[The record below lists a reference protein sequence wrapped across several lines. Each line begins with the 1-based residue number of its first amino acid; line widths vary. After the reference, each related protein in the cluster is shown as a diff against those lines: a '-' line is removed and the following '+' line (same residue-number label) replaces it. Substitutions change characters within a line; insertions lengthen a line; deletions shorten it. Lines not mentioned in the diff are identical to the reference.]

1 MERLNMKKM
10 MIVGL
15 GVTLLG
21 VMVGCGQKAIQQ
33 PVTETSKTEVVTSTS
48 SETNSSSQKETTNG
62 TSKVNV
68 MSVEDVIAQY
78 QKTYPDSDI
87 TSIQLENERRGF
99 VYKVEGVDDNKEYEI
114 KIDAVTKEVYQDKS
128 ENLDKDEKNGIKREE
143 DKLDLEGILSIDEA
157 TKIAEEEAGTGQ
169 AIEWDLDRELNVTY
183 WEVTVKDGNNKVQV
197 KLDGKTGEVLATEI
211 DD

>member
-1 MERLNMKKM
+1 MKKM

-48 SETNSSSQKETTNG
+48 SETNSSSQKETTNE
-62 TSKVNV
+62 TSKVDV

>member
-33 PVTETSKTEVVTSTS
+33 PITETSKTEVVTSTS

>member
-1 MERLNMKKM
+1 MKKM